1 MERMLEPK
9 VTSIHVVKS
18 LGNPMCCHR
27 MLRHLI
33 LNLAILMTMWG
44 CTQAVPDKST
54 GNSLEVTTDTQQ
66 KFASPE
72 EVTSALE
79 ARWSLDDINTY
90 CIPERRYNPMC
101 QNLVTD
107 VGVTWEGVLHENV
120 PTGFDSIS
128 WYGTAVEG
136 RLHEYSLGVSRGE
149 NYWNLEIGNVNSFDR
164 QPRVAPDPS
173 GPCFIGSA
181 PPENQGSGNSDSDG
195 FVSPVKRD

>member
-1 MERMLEPK
+1 
-9 VTSIHVVKS
+9 
-18 LGNPMCCHR
+18 MCSQRKLC
-27 MLRHLI
+27 LQI

-44 CTQAVPDKST
+44 CTPSVPDTPS
-54 GNSLEVTTDTQQ
+54 GNSSEVTTETQS
-66 KFASPE
+66 KFASAA
-72 EVTSALE
+72 EVTAALE
-79 ARWSLDDINTY
+79 ARWSLDDIKTY
-90 CIPERRYNPMC
+90 CVPERRHNPTC

-107 VGVTWEGVLHENV
+107 VGVTWEGTLYENE

-149 NYWNLEIGNVNSFDR
+149 NYWLLEIGNVDSFDR

-181 PPENQGSGNSDSDG
+181 PPENQESDNSDSDL
-195 FVSPVKRD
+195 FVEPVKRE

>member
-9 VTSIHVVKS
+9 VTSIHGVKS
-18 LGNPMCCHR
+18 PGNPMCCHR

-79 ARWSLDDINTY
+79 ARWSLDDIKTY

-107 VGVTWEGVLHENV
+107 VGVTWEGVLYENV

-181 PPENQGSGNSDSDG
+181 PPENQGSGKSDSDG